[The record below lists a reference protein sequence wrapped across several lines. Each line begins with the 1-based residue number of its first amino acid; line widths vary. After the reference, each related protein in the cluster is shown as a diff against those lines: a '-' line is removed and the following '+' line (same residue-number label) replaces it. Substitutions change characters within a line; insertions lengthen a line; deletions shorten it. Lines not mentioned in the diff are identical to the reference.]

1 MIIPA
6 TRCALDRAGVPGID
20 KGREGVF
27 PRIPNAVIARR
38 HHTEA
43 TIMKRQAILSNESGF
58 TLIEII
64 AVLIILGILAA
75 VAVPR
80 YIDLTANAQQRALD
94 AGIAELNGRETLR
107 WADIKL
113 SSTGWTADTDVFGT
127 EIYDLGDPYSWNGGA
142 PTATG
147 GTLVY
152 DGGASAALQR
162 TQSTSTS
169 PGRWERL

>member
-1 MIIPA
+1 MQRQSII
-6 TRCALDRAGVPGID
+6 G
-20 KGREGVF
+20 
-27 PRIPNAVIARR
+27 N
-38 HHTEA
+38 
-43 TIMKRQAILSNESGF
+43 QAGF

-113 SSTGWTADTDVFGT
+113 SNTGWTADSDVFGT
-127 EIYDLGDPYSWNGGA
+127 DIYVLGDPYSWTGGA
-142 PTATG
+142 PAASG

-152 DGGASAALQR
+152 DSGASAILDR
-162 TQSTSTS
+162 TLSTSTS
-169 PGRWERL
+169 PGRWVRR